1 MVNSAG
7 KMLREARLQKKL
19 EIGDASRATKIRPD
33 RLLDLENDDYTR
45 FANMAYAKG
54 FLVIYSKYLGVDV
67 SEFSRAMGVGN
78 PVGTADYDYLSN
90 TESTRA
96 PAATRREHLPLK
108 LNYKLIGAVC
118 ATVVV
123 MFWVMQFAEKIK
135 RIGSADKLIQ
145 RKSNPEIIAAPQ
157 ASPAWSPARP
167 PEPPPMAPSIAAN
180 PVAPPEPVIE
190 IRRAEPVIENT
201 PQQTVPSTPG
211 TSSTDAK
218 TQRPRK
224 SRTH

>member
-1 MVNSAG
+1 M
-7 KMLREARLQKKL
+7 
-19 EIGDASRATKIRPD
+19 
-33 RLLDLENDDYTR
+33 
-45 FANMAYAKG
+45 
-54 FLVIYSKYLGVDV
+54 
-67 SEFSRAMGVGN
+67 
-78 PVGTADYDYLSN
+78 
-90 TESTRA
+90 
-96 PAATRREHLPLK
+96 K

-157 ASPAWSPARP
+157 ASPALSPARP